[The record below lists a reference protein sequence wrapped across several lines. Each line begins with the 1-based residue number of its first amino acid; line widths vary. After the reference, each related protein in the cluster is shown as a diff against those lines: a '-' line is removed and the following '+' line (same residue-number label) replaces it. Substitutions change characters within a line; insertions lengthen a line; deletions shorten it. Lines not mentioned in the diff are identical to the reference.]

1 MAPRQTYSREK
12 HYRKSDKKAH
22 GEENRRSVSESRTR
36 RSGKHSGRKLAGS
49 KISISSNS
57 SSCSNKDKVND
68 NNSIGS
74 PSANEAPAVGDA
86 APTMTAAAAAP
97 STPGASANASR
108 ADTASTRGGP
118 PPTGPGTKGGSIG
131 GSISGPANSLGGP
144 GGSGGGSHGSGQ
156 MGSKHVLELFLVLK
170 DYMNKCDL
178 TSYGP
183 KPVPLPN
190 QWTNMITY
198 DRKTFGA
205 LANKVLADMRATF
218 KAEDRMV
225 SVTSPLYV
233 FGDIHGNFHDLRYYE
248 RELWSQG
255 PGKTARVSFV
265 FLGDLVDRGH
275 HSLEVVF
282 YLFCC
287 KLMSRRN
294 TFVLL
299 RGNHELRAIQQAFTF
314 HRECIEKL
322 GPSLGAQ
329 IWANINKC
337 FDAMPVAA
345 LIDQHIFCCH
355 GGIPMS
361 SQSIK
366 DINSIPCPLPDP
378 ENQSPIAWELMWNDP
393 LTNSVFGEMAELL
406 RLQSGSRAFTAL
418 KGFLPNNK
426 RGTAYYFSE
435 SAALKFMEHNGLSH
449 VIRAHE
455 CLPTGYTL
463 HTNQKLITVFSSSKY
478 CGGNNDAACVLVEYD
493 DVRVIRLDIGEK
505 NAIPTPNQQ

>member
-1 MAPRQTYSREK
+1 MAPRSTYSRDRNLK
-12 HYRKSDKKAH
+12 KDKK
-22 GEENRRSVSESRTR
+22 NQDD
-36 RSGKHSGRKLAGS
+36 AGS
-49 KISISSNS
+49 
-57 SSCSNKDKVND
+57 
-68 NNSIGS
+68 GS
-74 PSANEAPAVGDA
+74 DGKKKRGSKYK
-86 APTMTAAAAAP
+86 
-97 STPGASANASR
+97 SKLGATSQL
-108 ADTASTRGGP
+108 GP
-118 PPTGPGTKGGSIG
+118 PPNESPAQPSNIPQSSVSPSNAPGITPQPSRASGGGQVTNAGSGGGGKG
-131 GSISGPANSLGGP
+131 
-144 GGSGGGSHGSGQ
+144 GGSGGSTGAPMQPGGGHIGHPTVQYGP
-156 MGSKHVLELFLVLK
+156 KHVVELFSILR

-183 KPVPLPN
+183 KPTPVSN
-190 QWTNMITY
+190 AWTNLITN
-198 DRKTFGA
+198 DRKSFA
-205 LANKVLADMRATF
+205 NLANRVLNDMKNMF
-218 KAEDRMV
+218 KSEERMV

-233 FGDIHGNFHDLRYYE
+233 FGDIHGNFNDLRYYE

-255 PGKTARVSFV
+255 PHKVQKLSFI

-287 KLMSRRN
+287 KLLSRKN
-294 TFVLL
+294 TFVLI

-329 IWANINKC
+329 IWATINKC
-337 FDAMPVAA
+337 FDAMPVAC
-345 LIDQHIFCCH
+345 LIDSHIFCCH

-361 SQSIK
+361 SQSIR
-366 DINSIPCPLPDP
+366 DINNVPCPLVDP
-378 ENQSPIAWELMWNDP
+378 ENQSPLAWELMWNDP

-406 RLQSGSRAFTAL
+406 RLQSGSRAFSAL

-435 SAALKFMEHNGLSH
+435 SAALRFMENNNLSH

-463 HTNQKLITVFSSSKY
+463 HSNQKLITVFSSSKY
-478 CGGNNDAACVLVEYD
+478 CGGNNDAACVLVEFN

-505 NAIPTPNQQ
+505 NAIPAPSQGGGSS

>member
-1 MAPRQTYSREK
+1 M
-12 HYRKSDKKAH
+12 
-22 GEENRRSVSESRTR
+22 V
-36 RSGKHSGRKLAGS
+36 
-49 KISISSNS
+49 I
-57 SSCSNKDKVND
+57 
-68 NNSIGS
+68 
-74 PSANEAPAVGDA
+74 
-86 APTMTAAAAAP
+86 
-97 STPGASANASR
+97 
-108 ADTASTRGGP
+108 
-118 PPTGPGTKGGSIG
+118 
-131 GSISGPANSLGGP
+131 
-144 GGSGGGSHGSGQ
+144 
-156 MGSKHVLELFLVLK
+156 K

-183 KPVPLPN
+183 KPTPAPN

-198 DRKTFGA
+198 DRRVFA
-205 LANKVLADMRATF
+205 SLANKVLADMKAVF

-255 PGKTARVSFV
+255 PNKTARVSFL

-275 HSLEVVF
+275 HSLEVVL

-287 KLMSRRN
+287 KLMSRKN

-314 HRECIEKL
+314 HRECIDKL
-322 GPSLGAQ
+322 GPALGAQ
-329 IWANINKC
+329 IWASINKC
-337 FDAMPVAA
+337 FDSMPVAA

-366 DINSIPCPLPDP
+366 DINNIPCPLPDP

-435 SAALKFMEHNGLSH
+435 SAALKFMEYNGLSH

-463 HTNQKLITVFSSSKY
+463 HSNQKLITVFSSSKY

-505 NAIPTPNQQ
+505 NAIPSPNQQQLQ